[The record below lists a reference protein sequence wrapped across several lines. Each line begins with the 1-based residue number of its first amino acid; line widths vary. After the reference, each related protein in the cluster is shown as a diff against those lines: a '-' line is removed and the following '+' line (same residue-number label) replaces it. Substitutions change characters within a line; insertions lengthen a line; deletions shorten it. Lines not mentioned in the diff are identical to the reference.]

1 MTQAVAV
8 PTITGP
14 TIMGPTITGLRERKR
29 GTVEVE
35 LDGEPWRVLPAT
47 VVVRAELRVGRWLD
61 RETAR
66 RVARELRRASAVA
79 RATRALAS
87 RDRSRGEL
95 EARLDA
101 AGVSEAAR
109 DDALSS
115 LEAAG
120 LLDDTRVAES
130 RARELARRGYGD
142 AAIRSDLRLR
152 RIDSETIAAAVAE
165 LEPEAER
172 AQRVLAGKE
181 RSPQILRRLASRG
194 FSRDTLEQL
203 ATPLD

>member
-1 MTQAVAV
+1 VTRTV
-8 PTITGP
+8 TS
-14 TIMGPTITGLRERKR
+14 LRERKR
-29 GTVEVE
+29 GKVEVE

-47 VVVRAELRVGRWLD
+47 VVVRAELRVGRRLD
-61 RETAR
+61 RESAR
-66 RVARELRRASAVA
+66 LLARELRRANALA
-79 RATRALAS
+79 RATRALAA

-101 AGVSEAAR
+101 AGVSEPAR
-109 DDALSS
+109 EDALSS

-120 LLDDTRVAES
+120 LLDDARVAES

-152 RIDSETIAAAVAE
+152 RIASELAAAAVDE

-172 AQRVLAGKE
+172 VGRAIGGKE
-181 RSPQILRRLASRG
+181 LTPALLRRLAARG
-194 FSRDTLEQL
+194 FSRDTLEDL
-203 ATPLD
+203 AGSLARDA

>member
-1 MTQAVAV
+1 MTHTV
-8 PTITGP
+8 TS
-14 TIMGPTITGLRERKR
+14 LRERKR
-29 GTVEVE
+29 GKVEVQ

-47 VVVRAELRVGRWLD
+47 VVVRAELRVGRRLD

-66 RVARELRRASAVA
+66 LLARELRRDNALG
-79 RATRALAS
+79 RATRALSS

-95 EARLDA
+95 AARLEE

-109 DDALSS
+109 DEALGT

-120 LLDDTRVAES
+120 LVDDTRVAES

-152 RIDSETIAAAVAE
+152 RISSETIAAAIEE
-165 LEPEAER
+165 LDPEAER
-172 AQRVLAGKE
+172 AACALGGEE
-181 RSPQILRRLASRG
+181 RTPKVLRRLASRG
-194 FSRDTLEQL
+194 FSRDTLEELAIQL
-203 ATPLD
+203 D

>member
-1 MTQAVAV
+1 MSRTVTA
-8 PTITGP
+8 
-14 TIMGPTITGLRERKR
+14 LRERKR
-29 GTVEVE
+29 GKVEVE

-47 VVVRAELRVGRWLD
+47 VVVRAELRVGRRLD
-61 RETAR
+61 RESAR
-66 RVARELRRASAVA
+66 LLARELRREHALA
-79 RATRALAS
+79 RATRALAA

-95 EARLDA
+95 EARLDE

-115 LEAAG
+115 LESAG

-130 RARELARRGYGD
+130 RARELARRGYGN

-152 RIDSETIAAAVAE
+152 RISSELAAAAIEE

-172 AQRVLAGKE
+172 VGRALGGKD
-181 RSPQILRRLASRG
+181 PTPALLRRLASRG
-194 FSRDTLEQL
+194 FSRDTLDDL
-203 ATPLD
+203 AASLAREA

>member
-1 MTQAVAV
+1 VTRTV
-8 PTITGP
+8 TS
-14 TIMGPTITGLRERKR
+14 LRERKR
-29 GTVEVE
+29 GKVEVE

-47 VVVRAELRVGRWLD
+47 VVVRAELRVGRRLD
-61 RETAR
+61 RESVR
-66 RVARELRRASAVA
+66 LLARELRRSKALR

-95 EARLDA
+95 AARLDE
-101 AGVSEAAR
+101 AGISETAR

-152 RIDSETIAAAVAE
+152 RISPETITAVVE
-165 LEPEAER
+165 RLEPETER
-172 AQRVLAGKE
+172 ALQALVGKDLT
-181 RSPQILRRLASRG
+181 PKLLRRLVSRG
-194 FSRDTLEQL
+194 FSRDTLEEL
-203 ATPLD
+203 AIHLD